1 MQPAPDLPTWRI
13 ISDGGSSK
21 LIEGPGEM
29 PMFRTGS
36 GKSVS
41 GETGFDEEGNVCSWR
56 GGGDG
61 AVGGESLPMFR
72 TGSGKSVAV
81 KRSSMGKALA
91 ILEGEDLGKG
101 EDSLPMFRTGTGKSV
116 AVKQSSMGKAL
127 ALLEGEDLGKDIFL
141 VANEI
146 ADFTPVLYIQQQH
159 IFSADLKP
167 TYTTHSGS
175 MFSDFPFQTG
185 SGKTVNVSFAGLKRA
200 KTLLG
205 LDASQT
211 VEHTIKGRD
220 NYTFNEQETSCHLEK
235 GLGLNHELASA
246 QSTGFLDT
254 RSIPRHLTCT
264 GDMSIFGNQRMNKSP
279 FRVFES
285 GLHRSASINPQIKL
299 QTAGGLAI
307 QISDDALQRARSIL
321 GESEIEV
328 PHNERKGSYPNLSV
342 LKENEYLHNTS
353 LNEENVFQASLHKS
367 SGMLENMESRIPLL
381 AESSFKKRQ
390 LLLPAVNANSC
401 GDAQI
406 RSPRM
411 NLN

>member
-1 MQPAPDLPTWRI
+1 MQPAPDLPTWRM

-41 GETGFDEEGNVCSWR
+41 VKQDSMKRAISVLGEGEETVR
-56 GGGDG
+56 G
-61 AVGGESLPMFR
+61 AVSGESLPMFR
-72 TGSGKSVAV
+72 TGSGKSVVV

-101 EDSLPMFRTGTGKSV
+101 EDSLPMFRTGMGKSV

-127 ALLEGEDLGKDIFL
+127 ALLEGEDLGKD
-141 VANEI
+141 
-146 ADFTPVLYIQQQH
+146 
-159 IFSADLKP
+159 LKP
-167 TYTTHSGS
+167 TYTAHSGS
-175 MFSDFPFQTG
+175 MFSNFPFQTG
-185 SGKTVNVSFAGLKRA
+185 SGKTVNVSSAGLKRA

-220 NYTFNEQETSCHLEK
+220 NYMFNEQETSCHLEK

-264 GDMSIFGNQRMNKSP
+264 GDMPIFGNQRMNKSP
-279 FRVFES
+279 SRVFES

-307 QISDDALQRARSIL
+307 QISDDALQRARSLL

-328 PHNERKGSYPNLSV
+328 PHDERKGSYPNLSV
-342 LKENEYLHNTS
+342 FKENEHLHNTS
-353 LNEENVFQASLHKS
+353 WNEENVFQASCTKVLGCLK
-367 SGMLENMESRIPLL
+367 IWK
-381 AESSFKKRQ
+381 AEFHFWQNHLSNRGNCYYV
-390 LLLPAVNANSC
+390 L
-401 GDAQI
+401 
-406 RSPRM
+406 
-411 NLN
+411 